1 LIEGRDVGQRLLSLF
16 VIGFLLYFLINS
28 PTEAGDTIQ
37 TAFAVAADLLS
48 RLLTALVTFLA
59 NAFS

>member
-1 LIEGRDVGQRLLSLF
+1 VGQRLLSLF